1 MLTRVFAITFN
12 TYREAVRA
20 RLLHGLFALALAT
33 AVYSAIVGEFA
44 SRSKMRVVS
53 DLGSAT
59 ISLYGIIIAVVIS
72 ATSLY
77 RELELKTVFPILARP
92 IRRGEYLVGKYLG
105 AVFTMTVFIAANVAV
120 LLFALAFMAD
130 RPLLQLLATLFGS
143 IAVATLVAWRV
154 PRSRTLMPVLWAL
167 GMAVVG
173 WFMAANAPDDRGVV
187 VYSSLLT
194 VLEVGVV
201 SAMATVLA
209 AFSSPFL
216 TAMCTFGLFLWGRSA
231 DTLAHLPRKV
241 FGDLIA
247 EAGTWMSKVPP
258 NLMLYVPPRSVLLG
272 EVPDVAMARYLVDCS
287 LYALLWSTG
296 LLAAAIIIFR
306 RRDFI

>member
-1 MLTRVFAITFN
+1 MLSRVFAITFN

-20 RLLHGLFALALAT
+20 RLLHGLFALAMAT

-53 DLGSAT
+53 DLGAAT

-120 LLFALAFMAD
+120 LMFALAFMAD
-130 RPLLQLLATLFGS
+130 RPLLQLAGVLFGS
-143 IAVATLVAWRV
+143 IAVAGLVAWRV
-154 PRSRTLMPVLWAL
+154 PRSRTGMPIVWA
-167 GMAVVG
+167 GVMAVAG
-173 WFMAANAPDDRGVV
+173 WYLAANAPDDRGVV
-187 VYSSLLT
+187 VYSSVLT
-194 VLEVGVV
+194 VLEVAVV

-231 DTLAHLPRKV
+231 DTLGHLPRKV
-241 FGDLIA
+241 FGEVIA
-247 EAGTWMSKVPP
+247 EAGVWMSKVAP
-258 NLMLYVPPRSVLLG
+258 NLMLYVPPRPVLLG
-272 EVPDVAMARYLVDCS
+272 EVVDVSLGRYLFDCG
-287 LYALLWSTG
+287 LYATLWSAG
-296 LLAAAIIIFR
+296 LLAAAIVIFR